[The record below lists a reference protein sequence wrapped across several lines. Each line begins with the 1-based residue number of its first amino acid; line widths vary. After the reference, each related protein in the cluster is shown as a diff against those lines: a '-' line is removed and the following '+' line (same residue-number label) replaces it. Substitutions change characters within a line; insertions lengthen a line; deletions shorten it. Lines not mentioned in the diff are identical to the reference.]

1 MKPSFLFYRP
11 FTYLFHAFWLIKS
24 IILFDRLGFSK
35 MYLIFMRFLLHFIY
49 ADAAKK
55 FKAIQA
61 WWRDMAERNCKSV
74 VRPAASTSY
83 CFVAQKTSTDAPRGY
98 FMLLP

>member
-1 MKPSFLFYRP
+1 
-11 FTYLFHAFWLIKS
+11 
-24 IILFDRLGFSK
+24 
-35 MYLIFMRFLLHFIY
+35 MRSLLHFIY

-61 WWRDMAERNCKSV
+61 WWQDMTEQNCKTV

-83 CFVAQKTSTDAPRGY
+83 QKTSIDIPRGY
-98 FMLLP
+98 FVFLL